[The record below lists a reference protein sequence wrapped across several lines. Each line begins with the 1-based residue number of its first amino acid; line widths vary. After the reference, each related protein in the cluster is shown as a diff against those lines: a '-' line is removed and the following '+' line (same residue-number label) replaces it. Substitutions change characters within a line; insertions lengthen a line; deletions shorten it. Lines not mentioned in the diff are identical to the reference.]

1 MLSVRQHRK
10 ISATN
15 ETLTYS
21 LQQEEIVVNNPNK
34 STENGLLEA
43 LTQKYL
49 PKDDFNTSLQTII
62 QNQGSNT
69 NNVNIPQVS
78 LNLYT
83 PGSDLAAGFRQNQLI
98 AGRYGND
105 VLIGLDPVADNS
117 SQLQFDIFLADFEVP
132 GLSPSPARSF
142 ANKFFLGDWQQ
153 PYYANNGNYDFAVA
167 LNFNPSQDVIQL
179 HGTSADYQLVESSLG
194 TAISFQEGNNSD
206 FVAFVPL
213 VSDLNLNGNYFQF
226 VGDTPPEGPVL
237 NKAQQLGTS
246 KFDIA
251 SGVSTDG
258 AGNVYLVGG
267 TTGDLGTIPGSDSN
281 IGSRDAWVARY
292 NSDGNLAGIVQFG
305 SSEFD
310 TTYDIATDQ
319 EGNAYITGVTQGNL
333 AGPRQG
339 ASSDT
344 WVAKYDSQGNQKWI
358 QQYGTDIINTS
369 LAIDIDDDGNVYQA
383 GFTVKAGGVIGYQDD
398 FWVTK
403 YDTNGTHLW
412 FSEFGDPN
420 SFDECYGIAVSSQ
433 GNSYLTG
440 WTLGDLTGEGN
451 AGAYDTWV
459 AKYDTNGNQ
468 EWIQQFG
475 SSDYEFAWD
484 IAVDS
489 QGNSYAT
496 GWTLGDLGGEN
507 AGSYDAWIAKYDTNG
522 NQEWIQQFG
531 GSGADEAFA
540 IDIDVNDN
548 IFVTGYTD
556 DVLEGVNKGEKDAWV
571 AKYNTDGDQ
580 LWIQQFGTPNT
591 DFAGSI
597 AADNFGSLF
606 VVGNTDGS
614 LGGTN
619 AGSWDGWLAKLNSN
633 SQSGGAL
640 QDFTAPGNSAA
651 LA

>member
-1 MLSVRQHRK
+1 M
-10 ISATN
+10 
-15 ETLTYS
+15 
-21 LQQEEIVVNNPNK
+21 
-34 STENGLLEA
+34 
-43 LTQKYL
+43 
-49 PKDDFNTSLQTII
+49 
-62 QNQGSNT
+62 
-69 NNVNIPQVS
+69 S
-78 LNLYT
+78 LN
-83 PGSDLAAGFRQNQLI
+83 S
-98 AGRYGND
+98 
-105 VLIGLDPVADNS
+105 
-117 SQLQFDIFLADFEVP
+117 
-132 GLSPSPARSF
+132 
-142 ANKFFLGDWQQ
+142 
-153 PYYANNGNYDFAVA
+153 
-167 LNFNPSQDVIQL
+167 
-179 HGTSADYQLVESSLG
+179 
-194 TAISFQEGNNSD
+194 
-206 FVAFVPL
+206 
-213 VSDLNLNGNYFQF
+213 NYFQF

-258 AGNVYLVGG
+258 NGNVYLVGG
-267 TTGDLGTIPGSDSN
+267 TTGNLGTIPGSDSN
-281 IGSRDAWVARY
+281 AGSRDAWVARY
-292 NSDGNLAGIVQFG
+292 NSDGSLAGIVQFG

-310 TTYDIATDQ
+310 TAYDIATDQ
-319 EGNAYITGVTQGNL
+319 EGNSYITGSTQGNL
-333 AGPRQG
+333 AGPLQS

-344 WVAKYDSQGNQKWI
+344 WVAKFDSQGNQEWI

-383 GFTVKAGGVIGYQDD
+383 GFTVKAGGSIIGYQDD

-403 YDTNGTHLW
+403 YDNEGNRLW

-420 SFDECYGIAVSSQ
+420 SFDECYGIAVDSQ

-440 WTLGDLTGEGN
+440 WTLGNLAGEGN
-451 AGAYDTWV
+451 AGSYDAWV

-468 EWIQQFG
+468 QWVQQFG
-475 SSDYEFAWD
+475 TSDYEFSWD

-496 GWTLGDLGGEN
+496 GWTLGDLGGEGN

-522 NQEWIQQFG
+522 NQQWIEQFG

-540 IDIDVNDN
+540 IDIDAYDN

-556 DVLEGVNKGEKDAWV
+556 GALEGVNKGEKDAWV
-571 AKYNTDGDQ
+571 VKYNTDGDQ
-580 LWIQQFGTPNT
+580 VWTQQFGTPNS
-591 DFAGSI
+591 DFSGSI
-597 AADNFGSLF
+597 AANNAGSLF

-633 SQSGGAL
+633 SGGAL

-651 LA
+651 LV